1 MIKTK
6 AKTCV
11 GKTVDITSETELQM
25 WRGEHGS
32 QGDGLLPPLHGGCG
46 EGGGREVRIVGIV
59 NKKSNKL
66 NYEKV
71 ELATEFLLC
80 PTLFLRCDEIYR
92 EFTRSDMSRHE
103 SSERRIVVI
112 TSLESKADQ
121 GARGEIKLGETE
133 RKREVRKC
141 DRIFLSS
148 APIKAEMVPFQGLQG
163 DQVP

>member
-1 MIKTK
+1 
-6 AKTCV
+6 
-11 GKTVDITSETELQM
+11 
-25 WRGEHGS
+25 
-32 QGDGLLPPLHGGCG
+32 
-46 EGGGREVRIVGIV
+46 
-59 NKKSNKL
+59 
-66 NYEKV
+66 
-71 ELATEFLLC
+71 
-80 PTLFLRCDEIYR
+80 
-92 EFTRSDMSRHE
+92 MSRHE
-103 SSERRIVVI
+103 MSSERRMVVI